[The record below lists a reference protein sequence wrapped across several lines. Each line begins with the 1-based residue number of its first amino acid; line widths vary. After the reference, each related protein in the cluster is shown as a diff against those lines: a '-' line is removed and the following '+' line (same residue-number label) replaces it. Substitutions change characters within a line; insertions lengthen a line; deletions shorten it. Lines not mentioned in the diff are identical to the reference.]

1 MKKRRIVIIKK
12 VIILLTAALV
22 AFGCAAQTNNQ
33 QMDNI
38 QELCTFIQEAG
49 YYSLATVEGDQPHVR
64 AFSSVAIID
73 GKLYITTSKS
83 KNVFKHLDANGKF
96 ELLALKRDMTW
107 VRVTGKLVSD
117 DTAKERF
124 LEQHPHLRNAYYR
137 DSLDD
142 MAVLYIAPLAKAVYT
157 IKGQE
162 HTVEL

>member
-1 MKKRRIVIIKK
+1 MRK
-12 VIILLTAALV
+12 VIILLSAALV
-22 AFGCAAQTNNQ
+22 VFGCAAQTNNQ
-33 QMDNI
+33 KMENI
-38 QELCTFIQEAG
+38 KELCTFIQEAG
-49 YYSLATVEGDQPHVR
+49 YYSLATVEDDQPHVR

-73 GKLYITTSKS
+73 DKLYITTSKS
-83 KNVFKHLDANGKF
+83 KNVFKQLDANGKF

-107 VRVTGKLVSD
+107 VRVTGKLVCD

-142 MAVLYIAPLAKAVYT
+142 MAVLYIAPGATAVYT

-162 HTVEL
+162 RTVEL